1 VATTEIGFPDGGG
14 VPNLN
19 VAWIHGSE
27 AAKYNTDPDIQVH
40 ACDEHTYILRQNKA
54 VHYEAPFMFLL
65 FGGTRALLLDT
76 GATASPQF
84 FPLRRTVDSII
95 GGWLAN
101 HPHPDDYGLLV
112 LHTHPHGDHVAADGQ
127 FTGRPNTVIVGAAR
141 DAAWPY
147 FGFAGR
153 LGRVPQTPSLL
164 RVHRTGAS
172 LRCRRRQ

>member
-1 VATTEIGFPDGGG
+1 MTVTQIVFSDGAG

-19 VAWIHGSE
+19 VAWIHGSQ

-65 FGGTRALLLDT
+65 FGGARALLLDT

-95 GGWLAN
+95 GGLA
-101 HPHPDDYGLLV
+101 
-112 LHTHPHGDHVAADGQ
+112 
-127 FTGRPNTVIVGAAR
+127 GASSAS
-141 DAAWPY
+141 
-147 FGFAGR
+147 GR
-153 LGRVPQTPSLL
+153 LRAAGPAHARA
-164 RVHRTGAS
+164 R
-172 LRCRRRQ
+172 